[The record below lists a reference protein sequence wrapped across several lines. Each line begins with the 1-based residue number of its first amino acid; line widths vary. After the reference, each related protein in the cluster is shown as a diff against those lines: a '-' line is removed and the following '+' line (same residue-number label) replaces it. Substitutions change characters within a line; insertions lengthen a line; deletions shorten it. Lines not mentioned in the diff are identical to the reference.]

1 MTIFAAVALYFLDAG
16 VWWWVAYGVYV
27 LSETATAVYK
37 RRMR

>member
-16 VWWWVAYGVYV
+16 VWWWVAYGVFAISDFV
-27 LSETATAVYK
+27 VFCIE

>member
-1 MTIFAAVALYFLDAG
+1 MTIFTAVALYYFDAD

-27 LSETATAVYK
+27 VSDFVLFRIE

>member
-1 MTIFAAVALYFLDAG
+1 MTIFTAVALYFLDAG

-27 LSETATAVYK
+27 VSDFVLLRAE

>member
-27 LSETATAVYK
+27 LSEAATAVYK
-37 RRMR
+37 RRMK